1 MIRRHASASL
11 EQGKARAKEG
21 RTFEALSTLEAH
33 KVKDMDLREQHE
45 AEQAR
50 RRERREAARE
60 VVRNGYENASL
71 RASYDAVV
79 ATMAGL
85 LKAQTLEMRDVSE
98 VPEEHAHGHAEDG
111 AAAAAALLGDPTS
124 GVAMVAPLKKRDPR
138 DDKATMR
145 RLHGYAPTDDEPVVE
160 SDDEGD
166 EDDLNFDELDEFG

>member
-1 MIRRHASASL
+1 MIRRHANASL

-79 ATMAGL
+79 ATMAV
-85 LKAQTLEMRDVSE
+85 TL
-98 VPEEHAHGHAEDG
+98 P
-111 AAAAAALLGDPTS
+111 
-124 GVAMVAPLKKRDPR
+124 
-138 DDKATMR
+138 
-145 RLHGYAPTDDEPVVE
+145 
-160 SDDEGD
+160 
-166 EDDLNFDELDEFG
+166 